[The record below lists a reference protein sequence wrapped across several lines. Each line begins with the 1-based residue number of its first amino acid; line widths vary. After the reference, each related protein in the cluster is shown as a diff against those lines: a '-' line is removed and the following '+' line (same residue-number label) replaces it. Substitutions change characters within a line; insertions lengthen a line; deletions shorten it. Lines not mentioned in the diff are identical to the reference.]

1 MLIRAS
7 RSDRLASR
15 ATKAFA
21 KKKLASL
28 WSFDLPSLS
37 LPSLSP
43 LSLPGAVDALMTA
56 RYGRLPC
63 VTKRAL
69 YELMRGQRDLSALYD
84 VRHDPPTDF
93 FLSDRQ
99 FFRLFLARE
108 VLLAESRAF
117 VTVRPAV
124 LRGPCP
130 SASASASASPSAS
143 ESTGGSGSGTPAGAG
158 RVADECSAARR
169 RCARDWSETVG
180 EEMLSEEHRNDPICA
195 LDVLREAVAGWA
207 EDGLCGGCV
216 ERLRETCDRKKA
228 ELWETLRNWLE
239 DAEYGD
245 EDEEAMEEIT
255 PWSTVWP
262 EWDSGDEVPVVQEE
276 KKRKRK
282 VEEGGERDGDVKV
295 EEEEDPLLV
304 KALAANAKRRKKV
317 KVEAASKNVLQS
329 NATGEAS
336 GSGTKIKQEETA
348 SAKRSESGEGQN
360 RKSNKGK
367 QAAKTEQG
375 GKRGRGGKVGGKAMD
390 RAINAVIDQRIS
402 DNKVK
407 GGPGR
412 RGTHTGKKGRKS
424 RSG

>member
-1 MLIRAS
+1 M
-7 RSDRLASR
+7 
-15 ATKAFA
+15 
-21 KKKLASL
+21 
-28 WSFDLPSLS
+28 
-37 LPSLSP
+37 
-43 LSLPGAVDALMTA
+43 
-56 RYGRLPC
+56 
-63 VTKRAL
+63 
-69 YELMRGQRDLSALYD
+69 
-84 VRHDPPTDF
+84 
-93 FLSDRQ
+93 
-99 FFRLFLARE
+99 
-108 VLLAESRAF
+108 
-117 VTVRPAV
+117 

-130 SASASASASPSAS
+130 SASASVS
-143 ESTGGSGSGTPAGAG
+143 ESDSRTAEGAKGG
-158 RVADECSAARR
+158 ADECSAARR
-169 RCARDWSETVG
+169 RCARDWGETVG
-180 EEMLSEEHRNDPICA
+180 EEILSEAHRYDPICA
-195 LDVLREAVAGWA
+195 LDVLRETVTAWA
-207 EDGLCGGCV
+207 ADGICEGCV
-216 ERLRETCDRKKA
+216 GRLRETCELKKA
-228 ELWETLRNWLE
+228 ELWETLGKWLE